1 MSLWLWIGL
10 PLLFLLGL
18 FLNAIK
24 DMKQL
29 EKQLPKYK
37 DKIREVKDDEDDWPP
52 RRGPSA
58 LLSPSPPPHYFALCR
73 PPLPALKAPSI
84 APFRCAFP
92 RGHSALTLLENCA
105 TNVKNCKTMHN

>member
-29 EKQLPKYK
+29 EKQLPGKAEM
-37 DKIREVKDDEDDWPP
+37 D
-52 RRGPSA
+52 A
-58 LLSPSPPPHYFALCR
+58 LLSDIISLHNTVA
-73 PPLPALKAPSI
+73 
-84 APFRCAFP
+84 
-92 RGHSALTLLENCA
+92 SAQE
-105 TNVKNCKTMHN
+105 

>member
-24 DMKQL
+24 DMKRL

-37 DKIREVKDDEDDWPP
+37 DKIRKVKDDEDD
-52 RRGPSA
+52 
-58 LLSPSPPPHYFALCR
+58 
-73 PPLPALKAPSI
+73 
-84 APFRCAFP
+84 
-92 RGHSALTLLENCA
+92 
-105 TNVKNCKTMHN
+105 